1 MLAAHVKKPR
11 ILYDSNTSIPRPK
24 KTATPFNH
32 ILHERRKSGTKQPDL
47 ISSMG
52 RINLA
57 PLRVRRRALANQ
69 QTGKHINPV
78 WMNITR
84 DIPPAQILVRKQPQQ
99 QSLIQAR
106 TREVVVSA
114 PDDPDIRTE
123 IKADL
128 RVFKS
133 RSSAKRIFCPQD
145 IRYEEDK
152 LRLRFFTDH
161 PWELARPRIVLE
173 DTGNSH
179 ARADW
184 SKGLIQPGIPLSGES
199 VIQRQLYLLQT
210 VPNIEDD
217 VAYDIARKEFYDLR
231 RQQEVRMRIA
241 AEEAE
246 STGAVFGKNPLQW
259 GIQVENKHHDDWER
273 WAREQVVL
281 QQQKNAAFA
290 GSTMVSEEDAL
301 ADTTDT
307 DVTQHA
313 NGRTQVP
320 SIASTL
326 MGRQSERR
334 RTPVGR
340 TVIE

>member
-1 MLAAHVKKPR
+1 
-11 ILYDSNTSIPRPK
+11 
-24 KTATPFNH
+24 
-32 ILHERRKSGTKQPDL
+32 
-47 ISSMG
+47 MG

-57 PLRVRRRALANQ
+57 PLRVRRRAVANQ
-69 QTGKHINPV
+69 QTGKHVNPV

-99 QSLIQAR
+99 QPFIRAR

-114 PDDPDIRTE
+114 PGEPVRTKIQPD
-123 IKADL
+123 L
-128 RVFKS
+128 QVFTARPDKN
-133 RSSAKRIFCPQD
+133 RIFCPQN

-152 LRLRFFTDH
+152 LRSRFFTDH

-199 VIQRQLYLLQT
+199 VVQRQLYLLQT
-210 VPNIEDD
+210 VPDIKVDA
-217 VAYDIARKEFYDLR
+217 AYDIARKEFYDLR
-231 RQQEVRMRIA
+231 RQEEVRMRIA

-259 GIQVENKHHDDWER
+259 GIQVENRQYDDWER
-273 WAREQVVL
+273 WAKEQVVL

-301 ADTTDT
+301 AETTDT
-307 DVTQHA
+307 GATQNN
-313 NGRTQVP
+313 NGQTQVP

-326 MGRQSERR
+326 MGRQPERR
-334 RTPVGR
+334 RRPVGR

>member
-1 MLAAHVKKPR
+1 
-11 ILYDSNTSIPRPK
+11 
-24 KTATPFNH
+24 
-32 ILHERRKSGTKQPDL
+32 
-47 ISSMG
+47 MG

-57 PLRVRRRALANQ
+57 PIRVRRRALANQ

-78 WMNITR
+78 WMDITR

-99 QSLIQAR
+99 HPYMKVRAEEIQVR
-106 TREVVVSA
+106 
-114 PDDPDIRTE
+114 P
-123 IKADL
+123 
-128 RVFKS
+128 S
-133 RSSAKRIFCPQD
+133 RSSSKRIFCPNN
-145 IRYEEDK
+145 IKYEEDK

-179 ARADW
+179 ARVDW
-184 SKGLIQPGIPLSGES
+184 SKGLRQPGIPLSGES
-199 VIQRQLYLLQT
+199 VVQRQLYLLQT
-210 VPNIEDD
+210 VPQMQIDA
-217 VAYDIARKEFYDLR
+217 AYDIARKEFYDLR
-231 RQQEVRMRIA
+231 RQEEVRMRIA

-246 STGAVFGKNPLQW
+246 STGAMFGKTPLQW
-259 GIQVENKHHDDWER
+259 GIQVENKQHDDWER
-273 WAREQVVL
+273 WAKEQVVL

-301 ADTTDT
+301 ADTTET
-307 DVTQHA
+307 DGTRGA

-320 SIASTL
+320 SIASSL

-340 TVIE
+340 TVIG

>member
-1 MLAAHVKKPR
+1 M
-11 ILYDSNTSIPRPK
+11 S
-24 KTATPFNH
+24 
-32 ILHERRKSGTKQPDL
+32 
-47 ISSMG
+47 
-52 RINLA
+52 
-57 PLRVRRRALANQ
+57 
-69 QTGKHINPV
+69 
-78 WMNITR
+78 ITR
-84 DIPPAQILVRKQPQQ
+84 DIPPAQILIRKQPQQ
-99 QSLIQAR
+99 QSFIRTR
-106 TREVVVSA
+106 TREVIVSA
-114 PDDPDIRTE
+114 PNEREIRTK

-133 RSSAKRIFCPQD
+133 RSSEKRIFCPQD

-152 LRLRFFTDH
+152 LRFRFFTDH

-210 VPNIEDD
+210 VPNMKVDA
-217 VAYDIARKEFYDLR
+217 AYDIARKEFYDLR

-259 GIQVENKHHDDWER
+259 GIQVENKQHDDWER

-290 GSTMVSEEDAL
+290 GSTMASEEDAL

-307 DVTQHA
+307 DVTQPA